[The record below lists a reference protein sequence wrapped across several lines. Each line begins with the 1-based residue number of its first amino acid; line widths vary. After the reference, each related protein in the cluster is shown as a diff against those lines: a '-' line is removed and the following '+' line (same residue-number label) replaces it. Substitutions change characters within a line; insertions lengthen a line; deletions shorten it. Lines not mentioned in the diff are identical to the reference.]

1 MIGWC
6 ALLMIGIIILA
17 LLVWVVLGS
26 VLKTGFTAATGDP
39 ALSKTLTIV
48 VIIII
53 IVIMSLK

>member
-6 ALLMIGIIILA
+6 ALFMIGIIILA

-26 VLKTGFTAATGDP
+26 LLKTGFTAATGDP

-48 VIIII
+48 VIVII

>member
-1 MIGWC
+1 
-6 ALLMIGIIILA
+6 MIGIIILA

-53 IVIMSLK
+53 IVIVSLK